1 MHLTRRLTRRLPLA
15 LGIIGVLALLGLLVL
30 YESACAG
37 PWGLCG
43 LDGLPLGRVT
53 QQYMLSR
60 AEAHL
65 FYPGSM
71 VLQSNSAGQGP
82 DGGLL
87 RPQPAFAQASLETT
101 ATSTQIMAWYRQ
113 RLEDRGWQL
122 AQRDS
127 ITMQFLQGDRQNF
140 DVQVFGK
147 QAPAG
152 IAYDGR
158 GNVYDMYFQVR
169 AP

>member
-1 MHLTRRLTRRLPLA
+1 
-15 LGIIGVLALLGLLVL
+15 VL
-30 YESACAG
+30 YERACAG

-43 LDGLPLGRVT
+43 LDGLPLGPVT

-60 AEAHL
+60 AESHL
-65 FYPGSM
+65 FYPGSHI
-71 VLQSNSAGQGP
+71 LQSNSSGQGP
-82 DGGLL
+82 DRGLL
-87 RPQPAFAQASLETT
+87 RPQPAYAQASLETT
-101 ATSTQIMAWYRQ
+101 ASSGQIVAWYRQ
-113 RLEDRGWQL
+113 QLEARGWELHQ
-122 AQRDS
+122 QDS
-127 ITMQFLQGDRQNF
+127 ISMQFLNGDRQNF

-147 QAPAG
+147 QAPTG